1 MDTLLH
7 LFEKNRAWAKS
18 LKQDRPGFLAGLAK
32 GQAPDYLWI
41 GCSDSR
47 VPSAVLDLPPGEVF
61 VHRNIANV
69 VSPDDASCR
78 SVIQYA
84 VDVLQVKHIIV
95 CGHTGCGGV
104 AAALGDPLDGAIE
117 GWLDHVRAVSHKHAE
132 TLREEDGEARAD
144 RLAELNVREQCRNV
158 CDNTTVR
165 AARERGQQLQVH
177 GWIYD
182 LGSGTLRDLEVDC
195 G

>member
-1 MDTLLH
+1 LDELKHLL
-7 LFEKNRAWAKS
+7 EKNRAWARS
-18 LKQDRPGFLAGLAK
+18 LEQDRPGFFSGLAE

-47 VPSAVLDLPPGEVF
+47 VPSGVVDLPPGEVF

-69 VSPDDASCR
+69 VSLDDASCQ

-84 VDVLQVKHIIV
+84 VDVLKVKHIIV

-104 AAALGDPLDGAIE
+104 KASLEGPLEGAID
-117 GWLDHVRAVSHKHAE
+117 GWLDHVRAVSRKHAGV
-132 TLREEDGEARAD
+132 LQDREGQGKAD
-144 RLAELNVREQCRNV
+144 LLSELNVREQCGNV
-158 CDNTTVR
+158 RDNAIVR
-165 AARERGQQLQVH
+165 AARERGQELHIH

>member
-1 MDTLLH
+1 METLNQL
-7 LFEKNRAWAKS
+7 LANNRAWAQG
-18 LKQDRPGFLAGLAK
+18 LERDRPGFFSALAE

-47 VPSAVLDLPPGEVF
+47 VPSGVLDLPPGEVF

-69 VSPDDASCR
+69 VSPGDTSCQ

-84 VDVLQVKHIIV
+84 VDVLKVKHVIV

-104 AAALGDPLDGAIE
+104 KASLGDPLDGAIE
-117 GWLDHVRAVSHKHAE
+117 DWLDNIRGVSEKNAE
-132 TLREEDGEARAD
+132 ALREAGGDARAD
-144 RLAELNVREQCRNV
+144 LLAELNVREQCRNV
-158 CDNTTVR
+158 CDNATVR
-165 AARERGQQLQVH
+165 AARARGQELHVH
-177 GWIYD
+177 GWMYD
-182 LGSGTLRDLEVDC
+182 LGSGTLRDLEVGC

>member
-1 MDTLLH
+1 MELDTLKNL
-7 LFEKNRAWAKS
+7 LEKNQAWAES
-18 LKQDRPGFLAGLAK
+18 MERDRPGFFPALAK
-32 GQAPDYLWI
+32 GQAPEYLWI

-69 VSPDDASCR
+69 VSADDVSCQ

-104 AAALGDPLDGAIE
+104 EASLGGPLGGAIE
-117 GWLDHVRAVSHKHAE
+117 SWLDNVRDVSRRHAQA
-132 TLREEDGEARAD
+132 LQGQDGEARAD
-144 RLAELNVREQCRNV
+144 RAGALHG
-158 CDNTTVR
+158 R
-165 AARERGQQLQVH
+165 AA
-177 GWIYD
+177 
-182 LGSGTLRDLEVDC
+182 
-195 G
+195 

>member
-1 MDTLLH
+1 LDTLQH
-7 LFEKNRAWAKS
+7 LIEKNQAWAES
-18 LKQDRPGFLAGLAK
+18 MERVRPGFFAALAD

-47 VPSAVLDLPPGEVF
+47 VPSGVVDLPPGEVF

-69 VSPDDASCR
+69 VSPDDASCQ

-104 AAALGDPLDGAIE
+104 KASLGDPLEGAIE
-117 GWLDHVRAVSHKHAE
+117 GWLEHVRAVSHKHAE
-132 TLREEDGEARAD
+132 ALREQVGDARAD
-144 RLAELNVREQCRNV
+144 LLAELNVREQCNNVRNSA
-158 CDNTTVR
+158 TVR

-177 GWIYD
+177 GWIYE
-182 LGSGTLRDLEVDC
+182 LGSGTLRDLEVEN

>member
-1 MDTLLH
+1 MDTLQH
-7 LFEKNRAWAKS
+7 LIEKNRAWAES
-18 LKQDRPGFLAGLAK
+18 LQQDRPGFFPELAK

-47 VPSAVLDLPPGEVF
+47 VPSGILDLPPGEVF

-69 VSPDDASCR
+69 VSPDDASCQ

-104 AAALGDPLDGAIE
+104 KASLGDPLDGAIE
-117 GWLDHVRAVSHKHAE
+117 SWLDHVRAVSRKHA
-132 TLREEDGEARAD
+132 TALRERDGEGRAD
-144 RLAELNVREQCRNV
+144 LLSELNVREQCRNV
-158 CDNTTVR
+158 CDNATVR

-182 LGSGTLRDLEVDC
+182 LGSGTLRDLEVE
-195 G
+195 GG

>member
-1 MDTLLH
+1 MNTLKH
-7 LFEKNRAWAKS
+7 LLEKNRAWAES
-18 LKQDRPGFLAGLAK
+18 LEQDHPGFFSGLAK

-47 VPSAVLDLPPGEVF
+47 VPSGIVDLPPGEVF

-69 VSPDDASCR
+69 VSPDDASCQ
-78 SVIQYA
+78 SVIQFA
-84 VDVLQVKHIIV
+84 VDVLKVQHIIV

-104 AAALGDPLDGAIE
+104 MASLEPPLGGAID
-117 GWLDHVRAVSHKHAE
+117 GWLDSVRAVGRKHAGL
-132 TLREEDGEARAD
+132 LRDHEGQDKAD
-144 RLAELNVREQCRNV
+144 LLSELNVREQCSNV
-158 CDNTTVR
+158 CENAIVR
-165 AARERGQQLQVH
+165 AARQRGQELHVH

-195 G
+195 R